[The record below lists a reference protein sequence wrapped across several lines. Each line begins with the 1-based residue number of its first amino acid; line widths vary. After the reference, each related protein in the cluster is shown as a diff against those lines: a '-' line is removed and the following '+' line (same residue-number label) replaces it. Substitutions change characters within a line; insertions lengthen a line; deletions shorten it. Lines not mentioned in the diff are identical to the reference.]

1 MLFKFC
7 RSRIVL
13 TALIISST
21 IWTPCSVAAE
31 GQSAGKSSLA
41 ESGQFYQHKEPGLEF
56 SIQVPPLWLVE
67 PGLAGYAAALKPSAK
82 AKRLKLPGK
91 LVADPAITIAASRKP
106 IKFDNESLDKNASDI
121 EEKFIKANGSG
132 TNFQIF
138 QRNIVSDL
146 PLGKKGLLYYIS
158 YKTEGVEVGQAILIT
173 GNEGARFRV
182 TLSDHRLNF
191 DRNLELYYPFMT
203 SIEFQAKPSVEKNSN
218 FTMDFALWGVGVVLS
233 GVVIGLIARN
243 RRSRSGASSV
253 RRKPASRASRNQSV
267 TELSSQVS
275 QFSTNVSSAFGQE
288 LSESDTKNSEAP
300 NESAAPYTEAGLSS
314 YARAGEAVEPAFSVN
329 DLSSPPQSIP
339 LSQVVDE
346 NSAPPSL
353 RKQWQIDSNVRD
365 DQPADSNSEKN
376 RRSDK

>member
-1 MLFKFC
+1 MLFEFC
-7 RSRIVL
+7 HTRIVM

-21 IWTPCSVAAE
+21 IWPLSAVAAE
-31 GQSAGKSSLA
+31 GQSTGKSASA
-41 ESGQFYQHKEPGLEF
+41 EAGQFYEHKEPGLEF

-82 AKRLKLPGK
+82 AQRLKLPGK
-91 LVADPAITIAASRKP
+91 VVADPAITIAASRKP
-106 IKFDNESLDKNASDI
+106 VKFDTESLDENASDI

-146 PLGKKGLLYYIS
+146 PEGNKGLLYYVS
-158 YKTEGVEVGQAILIT
+158 YKTDGVEVGQAILIT

-182 TLSDHRLNF
+182 TLSDHRMNF

-203 SIEFQAKPSVEKNSN
+203 SIKFQAKPSVEKNSN
-218 FTMDFALWGVGVVLS
+218 FAMDFALWGVGVVLS
-233 GVVIGLIARN
+233 GVVVGLIARN
-243 RRSRSGASSV
+243 RRSRLGASSV
-253 RRKPASRASRNQSV
+253 RRKPASRASQSHSV
-267 TELSSQVS
+267 TKLNSQVS
-275 QFSTNVSSAFGQE
+275 QISTNVSSAFGQE
-288 LSESDTKNSEAP
+288 LSESDAKKSEAP

-314 YARAGEAVEPAFSVN
+314 YARAGEEVEPAFSVN
-329 DLSSPPQSIP
+329 DLSAPPESIP

-346 NSAPPSL
+346 NSAPPAL
-353 RKQWQIDSNVRD
+353 KKQWQIDSNLRD
-365 DQPADSNSEKN
+365 EHPANSNSEKN